1 MIKKSAWEKE
11 YQKPLLMTKK
21 EGPQNFIVQFMKY
34 LKKEKGLPMSDLTVL
49 DLGCGTGRNSNYLAE
64 RGNSVIGIDLASNA
78 LQMASERA
86 KKAGLEE
93 QVTYIHQS
101 IGKPLPFKDNYFDLI
116 LDITASNSIK
126 SSERE
131 VYLKESSRV
140 LKPGGYMILR
150 ALCKDG
156 DQNAQNLLKSSPGGE
171 LDTYYLKDLQIT
183 ERVFSEVDIKN
194 LYGRYFDFDK
204 LVKDVGYP
212 NIKGVTY
219 KRKYWLAI
227 ITKKD
232 KDKNKEKNKE

>member
-1 MIKKSAWEKE
+1 MPQKSAWENE
-11 YQKPLLMTKK
+11 YQKSQLVTKK

-34 LKKEKGLPMSDLTVL
+34 LKKEKKLPMSDLFIL

-64 RGNSVIGIDLASNA
+64 RDNQVIGLDIAATA
-78 LQMASERA
+78 LKIASERA

-93 QVTYIHQS
+93 QTKYINQS
-101 IGKPLPFKDNYFDLI
+101 IGKPLPFPDNHFDLV

-131 VYLKESSRV
+131 IYLKESSRV
-140 LKPGGYMILR
+140 LKPGGFMILR

-171 LDTYYLKDLQIT
+171 LDTYYLKDLKLT
-183 ERVFSEVDIKN
+183 ERVFSETDIKN
-194 LYGRYFDFDK
+194 LYGRYFNFDK
-204 LVKDVGYP
+204 LQKDVGYP
-212 NIKGVTY
+212 QIKGVTY

-227 ITKKD
+227 LTKK
-232 KDKNKEKNKE
+232 

>member
-1 MIKKSAWEKE
+1 MRKNSAWEKE
-11 YQKPLLMTKK
+11 YEKPLLVTKK
-21 EGPQNFIVQFMKY
+21 EGPQNFIVQFLKY
-34 LKKEKGLPMSDLTVL
+34 LKKEKRLPMSDLAVL

-64 RGNSVIGIDLASNA
+64 RGNFVIGIDLAANA

-86 KKAGLEE
+86 IKAGLGE
-93 QVTYIHQS
+93 QTKYLRQS
-101 IGKPLPFKDNYFDLI
+101 IGAKLPFPDNHFDLI

-140 LKPGGYMILR
+140 LKPCGFMILR

-156 DQNAQNLLKSSPGGE
+156 DQNAKNLLESSPGGE
-171 LDTYYLKDLQIT
+171 LDTYFLKELKIT

-194 LYGRYFDFDK
+194 LYGRYFNFEK

-212 NIKGVTY
+212 QIKGVTY

-227 ITKKD
+227 ITKK
-232 KDKNKEKNKE
+232 